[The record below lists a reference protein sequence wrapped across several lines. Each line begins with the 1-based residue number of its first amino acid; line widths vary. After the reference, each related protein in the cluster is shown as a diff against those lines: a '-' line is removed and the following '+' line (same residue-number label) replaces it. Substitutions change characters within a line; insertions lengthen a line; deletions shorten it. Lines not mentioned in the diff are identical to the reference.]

1 MSRCE
6 RTQARWSADR
16 PREALQALQALQALY
31 IGELRTPSTP
41 MWIITL
47 GTPQDLRDDPLF
59 RGISLLARPPAVTE
73 RLAAAAESLVI
84 VHAAGAPETTDWV
97 AVAEKLDETWPSLVT
112 HCEQVTTLRTA
123 RCFGGSTIRGTL
135 QCIGRSAA
143 SLGIS

>member
-1 MSRCE
+1 
-6 RTQARWSADR
+6 
-16 PREALQALQALQALY
+16 
-31 IGELRTPSTP
+31 

-47 GTPQDLRDDPLF
+47 GTPQDLRDDALL

-123 RCFGGSTIRGTL
+123 RRFGGSTIRGTL